1 MKIILFKSYIL
12 KVALYIFGL
21 FVLISCSNKQTT
33 EQYKVFSE
41 QKWNTDSVVVFSLNK
56 KDSITPQDIVL
67 KIRHSTE
74 YKFQNLYVFTLF
86 RGFVDTVEIVLSEK
100 NGKWLGKGFGD
111 IREIDIVL
119 MKNVVLETNSKNK
132 IIIEQAMRYGDSS
145 EITNLDGIIAV
156 GISTHKTNE

>member
-1 MKIILFKSYIL
+1 MKIMLFKSHIL
-12 KVALYIFGL
+12 KGALYSLGFL
-21 FVLISCSNKQTT
+21 VLISCSNKQTT

-41 QKWNTDSVVVFSLNK
+41 QKWNTDSIVVFSLNN

-86 RGFVDTVEIVLSEK
+86 RGSLDTVEIVLSEK

-111 IREIDIVL
+111 AREIDVIL
-119 MKNVVLETNSKNK
+119 RKNDFLETNSKNK

-145 EITNLDGIIAV
+145 EIENLDGVIAI